1 MQNEGEGI
9 KPDNGRTDEVVRHIE
24 HIVYR
29 MGYLTNELT
38 DSTYKLSKSITS
50 SIPHT
55 VAVLLGVILIGV
67 SVAAILI
74 SAINPVMTFPS
85 HIELAVLSAGVIIFL
100 VGVVLDG
107 LIRIIQMRN
116 LSDRVESY
124 SQTVDNMRREVE
136 RTLLNA

>member
-1 MQNEGEGI
+1 MQNGGEGV

-24 HIVYR
+24 HIISQ
-29 MGYLTNELT
+29 MGYLTNELR
-38 DSTYKLSKSITS
+38 DSTYRLSVRIS
-50 SIPHT
+50 SSVPHV
-55 VAVLLGVILIGV
+55 VAVLLGVILIGF

-74 SAINPVMTFPS
+74 SATNPVITFPS
-85 HIELAVLSAGVIIFL
+85 HIELAVLAAGVIIFL
-100 VGVVLDG
+100 VDVVLDG
-107 LIRIIQMRN
+107 LIRMIQMRN